1 MNSVNLIGRLARD
14 PDLRYSPNG
23 LAMTRMT
30 LAVDK
35 NLFGEKKQQAIQAG
49 KPTADFISI
58 VVFGKQAENA
68 ANYLAKGRQCAIQ
81 GRIQT
86 GSFVDKDG
94 NKRYT
99 TDVVADRV
107 EFIGSKGDSDS
118 MPGKEASSDSSFF
131 DGVDEDDQDIFQAT
145 DDGEIPF

>member
-1 MNSVNLIGRLARD
+1 MNSVNLIGRLTRD
-14 PDLRYSPNG
+14 PDLRYSPSG

-35 NLFGEKKQQAIQAG
+35 NLYGEKKQQAIQAG

-58 VVFGKQAENA
+58 VVFGKSAENA
-68 ANYLAKGRQCAIQ
+68 ANFLAKGRQCAVL

-86 GSFVDKDG
+86 GSYVDKDG

-107 EFIGSKGDSDS
+107 EFIGNKGDSGS

-131 DGVDEDDQDIFQAT
+131 DGVNEDDQDIFQAT

>member
-14 PDLRYSPNG
+14 PDLRFSPSG
-23 LAMTRMT
+23 LAMTRIT

-35 NLFGEKKQQAIQAG
+35 NLYGDKKKQAIEQG
-49 KPTADFISI
+49 KPTADFISV

-68 ANYLAKGRQCAIQ
+68 ANYLAKGRQCAVL
-81 GRIQT
+81 GRINT
-86 GSFVDKDG
+86 GSYVDKEG
-94 NKRYT
+94 KKIYT

-107 EFIGSKGDSDS
+107 EFIGSKGDQGS
-118 MPGKEASSDSSFF
+118 MPGKKASMDSSFF
-131 DGVDEDDQDIFQAT
+131 DGVNEDDKDVFQAA